1 MDRDKRQKFID
12 LAERRV
18 NKTVHQMKL
27 IGNLG
32 NHNLYTSTKEEQEQ
46 IEKYLFEKLEFH
58 IKRLKKGKPNDFG
71 FNFGEGDQLPQK
83 GEE

>member
-58 IKRLKKGKPNDFG
+58 IKRLKQGKPNYIG
-71 FNFGEGDQLPQK
+71 FYFGE
-83 GEE
+83 EEL

>member
-32 NHNLYTSTKEEQEQ
+32 NYNLYTSTKEEQEQ

-58 IKRLKKGKPNDFG
+58 MKRLKQGQHNYVG
-71 FNFGEGDQLPQK
+71 FVL
-83 GEE
+83 GEEEE

>member
-71 FNFGEGDQLPQK
+71 FNFGEGDLLPQK
-83 GEE
+83 EEE